1 MTKFLFTAMLC
12 GVAALCFVG
21 TADATLVTFD
31 TRGTSGAFSGGD
43 TSVAGSALDPGLEA
57 TLLVFGPGLP
67 PGNDANGSFSTHG
80 WATTAAAS
88 FAGNDYLSWTIDATA
103 GNKVDLSNVS
113 FEYNAQQN
121 ADVEWAL
128 FSSKTGLADF
138 GDAIDSGSVVAG
150 DVPFGNSTHL
160 VSVALT
166 GVTALQGVED
176 SIEFRL
182 VLTNGVNAFSRSG
195 VRSLGASPGLSVDG
209 AVVAAVPEP
218 SSFLLLGSISLL
230 ALGKRRVRS

>member
-1 MTKFLFTAMLC
+1 MTKFLFTAMVC

-31 TRGTSGAFSGGD
+31 TSGTSGAFSGGD

-67 PGNDANGSFSTHG
+67 TGNDANGSFSTHG

-103 GNKVDLSNVS
+103 GNAVNLSDVS
-113 FEYNAQQN
+113 FRYNAQQN
-121 ADVEWAL
+121 VDVDWAL
-128 FSSKTGLADF
+128 FSSKTGLAAF
-138 GDAIDSGSVVAG
+138 GDAISSGTVAAA
-150 DVPFGNSTHL
+150 DVAFGNSSFL
-160 VSVALT
+160 VSVPLS

-182 VLTNGVNAFSRSG
+182 VLANGVNAFSRSG
-195 VRSLGASPGLSVDG
+195 VRSAGSSHGLTVDG

-230 ALGKRRVRS
+230 AIVQKPPSS